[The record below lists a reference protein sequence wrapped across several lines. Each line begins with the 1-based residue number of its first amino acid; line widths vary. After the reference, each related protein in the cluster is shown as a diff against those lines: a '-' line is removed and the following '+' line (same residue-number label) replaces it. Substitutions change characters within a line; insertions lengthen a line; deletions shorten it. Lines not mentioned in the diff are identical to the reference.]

1 MMLLTS
7 GYVIQ
12 FEKWLTL
19 FTAQSFLNEYDKRA
33 ICNNFI
39 EYC

>member
-19 FTAQSFLNEYDKRA
+19 FTAQSF
-33 ICNNFI
+33 
-39 EYC
+39 